1 MVAQTACWRQPSTL
15 RMTKRIPLTH
25 CAKLSTILKSE
36 SFILSHFIKWKFELL
51 QEGVEQESPI

>member
-1 MVAQTACWRQPSTL
+1 MLAATL
-15 RMTKRIPLTH
+15 YSKKKNSPKRIPLTH

>member
-1 MVAQTACWRQPSTL
+1 MVAQTACWRQLSTL

-51 QEGVEQESPI
+51 QEGVE